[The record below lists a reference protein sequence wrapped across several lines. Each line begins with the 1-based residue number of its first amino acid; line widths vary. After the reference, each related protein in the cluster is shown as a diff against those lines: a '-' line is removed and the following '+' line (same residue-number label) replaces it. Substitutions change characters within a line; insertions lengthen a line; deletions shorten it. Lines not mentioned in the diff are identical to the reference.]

1 MPHFL
6 AFCLRISKLFRTF
19 ALEFRKGM
27 GKAADLWFRIGSYA
41 RFLLRSR
48 NTMGYGIHSPYL
60 FYIARTIIPET
71 AKYYCFEE
79 VERVRRE
86 LLRDKTE
93 IGVEDFGIGGMQKES
108 SPSGNLMKRQVAE
121 VAKVALK
128 SQKEAQLLFR
138 LVNLIKAETIVELG
152 TSLGLTTAYL
162 ALPNKEAKVWTFEGS
177 KELLKIAKQNWKR
190 LGIENVEAVQGNL
203 DETLEREAKNWRK
216 VDFAFLDANHRKETT
231 IRYFD
236 VLATHAGE
244 KSLFV
249 VDDIRYSREMWEA
262 WKEIEKREDVTARM
276 DLGSMGL
283 VFFDKHFPR
292 QTFRIRL

>member
-1 MPHFL
+1 
-6 AFCLRISKLFRTF
+6 
-19 ALEFRKGM
+19 M

-93 IGVEDFGIGGMQKES
+93 VGVEDFGIGGMQKES

-138 LVNLIKAETIVELG
+138 LENLVKAETIVELG
-152 TSLGLTTAYL
+152 TSLGITTAYL
-162 ALPNKEAKVWTFEGS
+162 ALPNKEANVWTFEGS
-177 KELLKIAKQNWKR
+177 EGLVKLAAKNWKR
-190 LGIENVEAVQGNL
+190 LGIKNIEVVQGNL
-203 DETLEREAKNWRK
+203 NETLEREAKNWGK
-216 VDFAFLDANHRKETT
+216 VDFAFLDANHRKEATL
-231 IRYFD
+231 RYFD
-236 VLATHAGE
+236 VLAAHAGD

-249 VDDIRYSREMWEA
+249 VDDIRYSREMWEV
-262 WKEIEKREDVTARM
+262 WKQIEAREDVTARM

-283 VFFDKHFPR
+283 VFFDPHYPK